1 MVEDR
6 IPPSCFSRH
15 ISSQLLNSTALE
27 KKGFILRRGDH
38 ARLLPATS
46 LFAEGVPFMSKILS
60 LTCALFLMLALS
72 AVAFGQSTVSGAI
85 GGVVTNPN
93 KEVVPGASVT
103 VKNTETNKEDTGTTD
118 DHGSFRISN
127 LAPGNYEI
135 TITGSGFSTFTQPAV
150 VEVGRITEIDVAL
163 SIGPVSENV
172 QVTAE
177 APVINTAQPDFASNI
192 NQTSI
197 NELPTNGRRA
207 FNFVLLTPGVVPD
220 GNFGLLSFRGI
231 SGLLNNNTVDGG
243 DNNNAFYSEERGR
256 TRITYVVS
264 QASVR
269 EFQVNTSNY
278 SAEYGRAA
286 GGVVNTVTQSGT
298 NDFHGSAFFYL
309 RDNKLGAT
317 NPTTTRTL
325 LVNGVPVNQSFKPKD
340 VRKQFG
346 GSIGGPILKDRLFF
360 FFTYDESRRDFP
372 GAAVFP
378 TATYLNLSTT
388 DRNILKSRNPAVITD
403 ARIDAALNF
412 LAGLTG
418 SVPRTQDQ
426 RIFFPKIDWVV
437 NNNHTFTASY
447 NRMRS
452 ESPSG
457 VETQPTTLK
466 GIATF
471 GDDFVETDS
480 LNLRLTST
488 LTPTI
493 LNEARFQYGRDNLF
507 AFSNEPSA
515 GEAILATSNGRP
527 PQIGVNG
534 FTFGKQ
540 DFLERVANPD
550 EKRWQYA
557 DTMTVSMGNHTLKFG
572 GDINRVND
580 LLDNLRLE
588 SASYNYSNLGDF
600 IIDYTN
606 VITSGSLNTSQ
617 CFTNTGGSR
626 PSLRGGRCYTSN
638 FQQAFGPT
646 AFRIRTTD
654 FNFFAQ
660 DDIRVSP
667 RLTVNV
673 GLRYEYEKLPEPQ
686 IPNSL
691 SNLSGQLVGPDQTKA
706 FPSDKN
712 NFGPRFGFAYDVTGD
727 GKTSVRGGYGIYYGR
742 IINSTIINAVSNTGV
757 TAAQRVFSISP
768 QTSGSPVFPN
778 VFASTPA
785 LTVGA
790 PAIVVFSDHMAN
802 PQIHQADVVFE
813 REIMPNTVVSASF
826 LVSLGRRLP
835 TFIDRNL
842 PAPVSRTFSFVN
854 GGPLNGQTITVPF
867 FTGTRPDTRFGAI
880 TEISSSIKSEYTAL
894 VLQANRRLSK
904 GLQFQI
910 NYTRSRTTDTG
921 QNSATFTFTN
931 GPINPFDLTLEP
943 GRSSLDIPNRFVAS
957 AVWNPAV
964 PGGLKDSAVGRA
976 IFNGWTIS
984 PIVLVQDGVPYSAN
998 ISGFGPNSIGGGI
1011 SGSGALGRI
1020 PFIFERNG
1028 FRQPKIVNVDLR
1040 VSRRFRF
1047 TETTN
1052 FEILAEAFN
1061 LFNRYQVTGVNTNLY
1076 TFSGNAPCPSGQ
1088 TCLNFKTGNF
1098 DGGLFG
1104 VPNSTG
1110 STIVRERQI
1119 QFAARFHF

>member
-1 MVEDR
+1 
-6 IPPSCFSRH
+6 
-15 ISSQLLNSTALE
+15 
-27 KKGFILRRGDH
+27 
-38 ARLLPATS
+38 
-46 LFAEGVPFMSKILS
+46 MSKILS
-60 LTCALFLMLALS
+60 LTCGLFLMLAIS
-72 AVAFGQSTVSGAI
+72 ATAVAQSSTLGAI

-103 VKNTETNKEDTGTTD
+103 VKNVETNKEDTGAAD
-118 DHGSFRISN
+118 DQGSFRIVG
-127 LAPGNYEI
+127 LVPGNYAV
-135 TITGSGFSTFTQPAV
+135 TVTGTGFSPFSQNVV
-150 VEVGRITEIDVAL
+150 VEVGRVTEVNAVL
-163 SIGPVSENV
+163 SIGPVSGTVE
-172 QVTAE
+172 VTSE
-177 APVINTAQPDFASNI
+177 APVINTSQPDFASNI

-298 NDFHGSAFFYL
+298 NNFHGSAFFYL

-317 NPTTTRTL
+317 NPTTTRTV
-325 LVNGVPVNQSFKPKD
+325 LVNGVGVNQTFKPKD

-378 TATYLNLSTT
+378 NATYLNLTT
-388 DRNILKSRNPAVITD
+388 AQRNQLKALNPAVITD
-403 ARIDAALNF
+403 ARIDSSLNF

-418 SVPRTQDQ
+418 SVPRTQNQ

-471 GDDFVETDS
+471 GDDFVQTDS

-488 LTPTI
+488 LTPTV

-515 GEAILATSNGRP
+515 GEQILATSDGRP
-527 PQIGVNG
+527 PQITVNS
-534 FTFGKQ
+534 FVFGKQ

-557 DTMTVSMGNHTLKFG
+557 DTMTVTSGRHTFKFG

-588 SASYNYSNLGDF
+588 SGSYSYNTLGDF
-600 IIDYTN
+600 IVDYTN
-606 VITSGSLNTSQ
+606 VATSGSLTTANTL
-617 CFTNTGGSR
+617 CFGSTR
-626 PSLRGGRCYTSN
+626 RAGRCYNGN

-654 FNFFAQ
+654 YNFFVQ
-660 DDIRVSP
+660 DDIRVTP
-667 RLTVNV
+667 RLSVNL

-686 IPNSL
+686 I
-691 SNLSGQLVGPDQTKA
+691 SNPLNNLTGQLVGPDQTKSFA
-706 FPSDKN
+706 SDKN
-712 NFGPRFGFAYDVTGD
+712 NFGPRFGFAYDITGD

-742 IINSTIINAVSNTGV
+742 VINSTIINAVSNTGV
-757 TAAQRVFSISP
+757 SSAQRVFLFSSASATSP
-768 QTSGSPVFPN
+768 IFPN
-778 VFASTPA
+778 VFAT
-785 LTVGA
+785 A
-790 PAIVVFSDHMAN
+790 PAVTTAAPNIVVFSDHMAN
-802 PQIHQADVVFE
+802 PQIHQADVVLE

-835 TFIDRNL
+835 TFTDRNL
-842 PAPVSRTFSFVN
+842 PLPVSRTFQFIN
-854 GGPLNGQTITVPF
+854 GGPLDGQTITVPF

-904 GLQFQI
+904 GLQFQV

-931 GPINPFDLTLEP
+931 GPINPFDLSLEK
-943 GRSSLDIPNRFVAS
+943 GRSNLDIPNRFVAS
-957 AVWNPAV
+957 AVWTPGA
-964 PGGLKDSAVGRA
+964 PGGLKDSAAGRA

-998 ISGFGPNSIGGGI
+998 VSGFGPSAIAGGI

-1020 PFIFERNG
+1020 PILFERNA
-1028 FRQPKIVNVDLR
+1028 FRQPRIVNVDLR
-1040 VSRRFRF
+1040 LSRRFRF

-1052 FEILAEAFN
+1052 FEVLAEAFN
-1061 LFNRYQVTGVNTNLY
+1061 LFNRYQVTGVNTTLY
-1076 TFSGNAPCPSGQ
+1076 TFATAAPCPAGQ
-1088 TCLNFKTGNF
+1088 TCLNFTTNNAGPN
-1098 DGGLFG
+1098 FG

>member
-1 MVEDR
+1 
-6 IPPSCFSRH
+6 
-15 ISSQLLNSTALE
+15 
-27 KKGFILRRGDH
+27 
-38 ARLLPATS
+38 
-46 LFAEGVPFMSKILS
+46 MSKILS

-72 AVAFGQSTVSGAI
+72 AISFGQSTVSGAI
-85 GGVVTNPN
+85 SGVVTNPN
-93 KEVVPGASVT
+93 KEVVPGAAVT
-103 VKNTETNKEDTGTTD
+103 VKNIETNKEDTGTTD
-118 DHGSFRISN
+118 DQGSFRIVN
-127 LAPGNYEI
+127 LVPGNYDV
-135 TITGSGFSTFTQPAV
+135 TIAGSGFGTFTQKVV
-150 VEVGRITEIDVAL
+150 VEVGRITEVNAAL
-163 SIGPVSENV
+163 SIGAVSENV
-172 QVTAE
+172 EVTAE

-220 GNFGLLSFRGI
+220 GNFGLISFRGV

-278 SAEYGRAA
+278 SSEYGRAA
-286 GGVVNTVTQSGT
+286 GGVINTVTQSGT
-298 NDFHGSAFFYL
+298 NNFHGSAFFYL

-317 NPTTTRTL
+317 NPTTLRTV
-325 LVNGVPVNQSFKPKD
+325 LVNGLGVQQTFKPKD

-346 GSIGGPILKDRLFF
+346 GSIGGPILKDKLFF

-378 TATYLNLSTT
+378 TATYLNLTT
-388 DRNILKSRNPAVITD
+388 AQRTALKALNPAVITD
-403 ARIDAALNF
+403 ARIDASLNF

-418 SVPRTQDQ
+418 PVPRQQNQ

-457 VETQPTTLK
+457 IETQPTTLK

-515 GEAILATSNGRP
+515 GEQILATSNGRP
-527 PQIGVNG
+527 PQITVNG
-534 FTFGKQ
+534 FVFGKQ

-557 DTMTVSMGNHTLKFG
+557 DTVTLTRGMHTFKFG

-588 SASYNYSNLGDF
+588 SGSYSYTTLGDF
-600 IIDYTN
+600 IVDYTN
-606 VITSGSLNTSQ
+606 VATSGALTAANTLCS
-617 CFTNTGGSR
+617 GSTR
-626 PSLRGGRCYTSN
+626 RAGRCYNGN

-646 AFRIRTTD
+646 AFEIGTTD
-654 FNFFAQ
+654 YNFFVQ
-660 DDIRVSP
+660 DDIRVTP
-667 RLTVNV
+667 RLTVNL
-673 GLRYEYEKLPEPQ
+673 GMRYEYEKLPEPQ
-686 IPNSL
+686 IPNPL
-691 SNLSGQLVGPDQTKA
+691 TNNAGQLVGPDQTKSL
-706 FPSDKN
+706 PSDKN

-742 IINSTIINAVSNTGV
+742 IINSTIINAISNTGV
-757 TAAQRVFSISP
+757 TAAQRVFLFSSASSTSP
-768 QTSGSPVFPN
+768 IFPN
-778 VFASTPA
+778 VFGS
-785 LTVGA
+785 A
-790 PAIVVFSDHMAN
+790 PAVTTAAPNIVVFSDHMAS

-835 TFIDRNL
+835 TFTDRNL
-842 PAPVSRTFSFVN
+842 PAPVTRTFPFIN
-854 GGPLNGQTITVPF
+854 GGPLNGTSITVPF
-867 FTGTRPDTRFGAI
+867 FTGARPDTRFGAI
-880 TEISSSIKSEYTAL
+880 TEITSSIKSEYTAL

-904 GLQFQI
+904 GLQFQV

-931 GPINPFDLTLEP
+931 GPINPFDLSLEP

-957 AVWNPAV
+957 AVWTPGV
-964 PGGLKDSAVGRA
+964 PGAFKDSAAGRA
-976 IFNGWTIS
+976 IFSGWTIS
-984 PIVLVQDGVPYSAN
+984 PIFLMQSGVPYSAN
-998 ISGFGPNSIGGGI
+998 VSGFGPSSIAGGI

-1020 PFIFERNG
+1020 PLVFERNA

-1061 LFNRYQVTGVNTNLY
+1061 LFNRYQVTGVNTTLY
-1076 TFSGNAPCPSGQ
+1076 TFSTAAPCPISA
-1088 TCLNFKTGNF
+1088 TVLSCLNFTTNNAGAN
-1098 DGGLFG
+1098 FG

-1119 QFAARFHF
+1119 QFAARFNF